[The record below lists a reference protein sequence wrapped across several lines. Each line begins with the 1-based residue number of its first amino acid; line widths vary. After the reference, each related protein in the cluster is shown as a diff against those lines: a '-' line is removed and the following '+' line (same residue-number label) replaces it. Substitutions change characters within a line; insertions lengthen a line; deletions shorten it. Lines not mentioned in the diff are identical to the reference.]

1 MSEENSKIT
10 KKNSSSLSTNI
21 GNEKTTGARIL
32 QSVDVPPNQTIY
44 IRNLDEKVKKQEL
57 RQSLYEAFSQ
67 FGRIV
72 DVVALKTTRM
82 RGQAFIAFEDIASA
96 TNALRGLQGFLFYN
110 KPMVIQYAKA
120 KSEKVAKLDGT
131 FVRRS
136 ERKPDQDASVEPKSD
151 SLKRKRTSTPVLSKD
166 LDTLQVGEPNHVLF
180 IAGIPQDCS
189 LQQLES
195 LFVQFP
201 GYKETRLAAGQE
213 RVAFV
218 EFETEDQATVAL
230 QGMQG
235 FRISETSQLSIVYAK
250 K

>member
-1 MSEENSKIT
+1 MSDDRSTTNT
-10 KKNSSSLSTNI
+10 TTCSS
-21 GNEKTTGARIL
+21 NEKTTGAKVI

-44 IRNLDEKVKKQEL
+44 VRNLNEKVKKQEL

-67 FGRIV
+67 FGRVV

-96 TNALRGLQGFLFYN
+96 TNALRGLQGFLFYD
-110 KPMVIQYAKA
+110 KPMVIQYAKT
-120 KSEKVAKLDGT
+120 KSDKIAKLEGT
-131 FVRRS
+131 FVPRS
-136 ERKPDQDASVEPKSD
+136 ERKAEQDTNTASKSET
-151 SLKRKRTSTPVLSKD
+151 LKRKRTSPILSKD
-166 LDTLQVGEPNHVLF
+166 VDNVQVGEPNHVLF
-180 IAGIPQDCS
+180 IAGIPEDCS
-189 LQQLES
+189 VEQLAS

-201 GYKETRLAAGQE
+201 GYKDTRLAAGQE

-218 EFETEDQATVAL
+218 EFETEDQATIAL

-235 FRISETSQLSIVYAK
+235 FRISETSQLIIVYAK

>member
-1 MSEENSKIT
+1 MSDEST
-10 KKNSSSLSTNI
+10 TRKNTSSFSATSGT
-21 GNEKTTGARIL
+21 EKPSGARII

-44 IRNLDEKVKKQEL
+44 VRNLEEKVKKQEL

-72 DVVALKTTRM
+72 DVVALKTARM

-110 KPMVIQYAKA
+110 KPMVIQYAKT
-120 KSEKVAKLDGT
+120 KSDKIAKLDGT
-131 FVRRS
+131 FVPRS
-136 ERKPDQDASVEPKSD
+136 ERKPDQDTSVTQKTD

-166 LDTLQVGEPNHVLF
+166 LNNVQVGEPNHVLF
-180 IAGIPQDCS
+180 VAGIPQDCS
-189 LQQLES
+189 VQQLES

-235 FRISETSQLSIVYAK
+235 FRISEMSQFSIVYAK